1 MQHDFKNTLTPDFAL
16 CISNINVKLGIWGF
30 LNLYQIYFTVYGLIN
45 LVLKKIPT
53 SKIGRG
59 GGGYW
64 NLNIKLTWNNSFENL
79 KKDHNNDDFEST
91 CIDIAMKKFL
101 IILV

>member
-1 MQHDFKNTLTPDFAL
+1 MVSKILLPLILLYVSQILM
-16 CISNINVKLGIWGF
+16 SNYVF
-30 LNLYQIYFTVYGLIN
+30 EFFLYQIYFTVYGLIN

-53 SKIGRG
+53 CKIG

-64 NLNIKLTWNNSFENL
+64 NLNNKLTWNNSFENF
-79 KKDHNNDDFEST
+79 KKDHNYDDFEST

>member
-1 MQHDFKNTLTPDFAL
+1 MVSKILLPLILLYVSQILM
-16 CISNINVKLGIWGF
+16 SNYVF
-30 LNLYQIYFTVYGLIN
+30 EFFLYQIYFTVYGLIN

-53 SKIGRG
+53 SKIGG

-101 IILV
+101 MILV